1 MSLSVEEKLRKHA
14 DRITQS
20 TNSCLL
26 TLQLDLTDFCVCKCK
41 GCEHWKWPVKTK
53 LSREIL
59 DKNVLPYLEEFD
71 SLQSIVLSGG
81 EPLLHPEVEQI
92 VHHIKQEYG
101 LNIGIITSGLGHAN
115 LDWASLSR
123 DCSWIRFSTDGFT
136 SENYTETRGVDMFDQ
151 WKKNLLTLL
160 KENEQTKCKTRLN
173 VTIHD
178 YNKHNF
184 VDGLVD
190 FLDNND
196 VDVEIFFWLSREI
209 IARLRKLE
217 SSEQRRQ
224 SDDCQTIFKQ
234 VSKLHHRSKAYY
246 VYNYDNIFSHIGDT
260 EVSDYHS
267 CFIPKIFAL
276 IASDGNVFP
285 CCYAYEPVFSMD
297 KQQTKFVIGN
307 VNENTLAEIYSSDRY
322 KTVVDQFLN
331 CDKKYEMCQYCDRFD
346 HINVHLNNYRPISD
360 PIFL

>member
-1 MSLSVEEKLRKHA
+1 MSLSAEEKVRHHA
-14 DRITQS
+14 DRITSSNKQ
-20 TNSCLL
+20 CLL

-41 GCEHWKWPVKTK
+41 GCEHWKWPTKTK

-81 EPLLHPEVEQI
+81 EPLLHPDVEQI
-92 VHHIKQEYG
+92 VHQIKQEYG
-101 LNIGIITSGLGHAN
+101 LNIGIISSGLGRAS

-136 SENYTETRGVDMFDQ
+136 PENYAETRGVDMLDQ
-151 WKKNLLTLL
+151 WTRNLLTLL
-160 KENEQTKCKTRLN
+160 EENKKTKCKTRLN

-184 VDGLVD
+184 TDGLAE
-190 FLDNND
+190 FLDKNNI
-196 VDVEIFFWLSREI
+196 DVEIFFWLSREI
-209 IARLRKLE
+209 IARLRQFE
-217 SSEQRRQ
+217 NRQQRID
-224 SDDCQTIFKQ
+224 SDDGKAIFGS
-234 VSKLHHRSKAYY
+234 VFSKELLSVRLRNFSN
-246 VYNYDNIFSHIGDT
+246 VFSHFDDRVTGN
-260 EVSDYHS
+260 YHS
-267 CFIPKIFAL
+267 CFIPQVFAL

-285 CCYAYEPVFSMD
+285 CCYAYEPVFSID
-297 KQQTKFVIGN
+297 KQQTNFVIGN
-307 VNENTLAEIYSSDRY
+307 VNESTLSEIYSSDRY

-346 HINVHLNNYRPISD
+346 HINAHLNKHKRVTD